1 MKLTLHIWI
10 SLPGLGNFVGSNDSI
25 VTSSVQVLHLLSNV
39 EDAFKQR
46 LAIGFS
52 ALVPVLRYAADIPF
66 HPVHCQLLNLILKCV
81 LNCPGIVS
89 TGNIEEL
96 SSIIAGTFKKH
107 IAGEIDILPETF
119 TLSCSL
125 LVTIMRCTSSRRS
138 LNFAALIK
146 DASSSAISICFGE
159 GHVVNTDQILHFLCL
174 IKEALA
180 FNQEEEISV
189 SSEAGLQ
196 TFMID
201 KCKLKILPW
210 FMTVINDIQEEAIAL
225 GVIEVFHTI
234 LLDSNLG
241 AKDFAESLVLS
252 SWFSELFGCLGLFP
266 IEKMK
271 LSVYMILSSVVDLL
285 LETDSGQPI
294 RDAALHMPSDPA
306 DLVCLLGQ
314 KSSNNPELFCCQS
327 AVLLVLYVSS
337 LYDDR

>member
-1 MKLTLHIWI
+1 MNLTLHNWI
-10 SLPGLGNFVGSNDSI
+10 SLPGLGDFVGSKDSI
-25 VTSSVQVLHLLSNV
+25 VTSSIQVLHLLSHV

-89 TGNIEEL
+89 TGNVEEI

-125 LVTIMRCTSSRRS
+125 LVIIMRCSSSHRS
-138 LNFAALIK
+138 LNFAASIK
-146 DASSSAISICFGE
+146 DALSSAISICFGE
-159 GHVVNTDQILHFLCL
+159 HHVNTDQILHFLCL

-180 FNQEEEISV
+180 FSQEEEISV
-189 SSEAGLQ
+189 SSEVGLQ
-196 TFMID
+196 TFIID
-201 KCKLKILPW
+201 ICKLQILPW
-210 FMTVINDIQEEAIAL
+210 FMTVINDMQEEAIAL
-225 GVIEVFHTI
+225 GIIEVFHSI
-234 LLDSNLG
+234 LLDSNVG

-271 LSVYMILSSVVDLL
+271 LSVYMILGSIVDVL

-294 RDAALHMPSDPA
+294 RDAALHMPSDPT
-306 DLVCLLGQ
+306 DLVFLLGQ
-314 KSSNNPELFCCQS
+314 KSSHNPELFCCQS